1 MSGAA
6 LPGPL
11 AAVIVFL
18 SSAAVLVLEI
28 LAGRLL
34 APYIGVTLETF
45 TGIIGVVLAGI
56 ALGTWVG
63 GRVAD
68 RVDPRRVLPHTLILG
83 GATAIMAV
91 PLIRWIGPGLAGSGP
106 TGVVTLTTVGFLIP
120 AALLSAA
127 SPLVVKIVLTDLA
140 LTGHVVGRLSA
151 IGTAGSLVGVFVTG
165 FVLIAAFPT
174 TPVIIATGLAAVA
187 GGCALWWGLGRSHRV
202 LVAMGVVLAAVASG
216 TAATATSPCQT
227 ETAYFCA
234 RVEADPN
241 RIGGR
246 TLYLDTLRHSYVDLE
261 DPTHLQFN
269 YIEVFADLAAAV
281 ESATVESATVESAT
295 VESATVES
303 ATNSP
308 TLRALHIGGGG
319 FTFPRYLDVTRPTS
333 TNLVLEIDAALVDLA
348 ISQLG
353 LVLSDR
359 LRVKVGDART
369 ALRALEASGV
379 DLVIGDAFGG
389 LAVPWHLTTREFVS
403 EVQRVLQPSGLYA
416 VNVIDRPPLRFVKA
430 EVATLAAVFA
440 HVAVVAPPSYLRGEM
455 GGNFVVVAS
464 DTLINADAIRSLL
477 QARGAGEAIMIN
489 PAEITQWVGGAQ
501 VLTDD
506 HAPVD
511 QLITIR

>member
-1 MSGAA
+1 MQGSA

-11 AAVIVFL
+11 AAVIVFF

-63 GRVAD
+63 GRIAD

-91 PLIRWIGPGLAGSGP
+91 PLIRWIGPGLTGSGP

-187 GGCALWWGLGRSHRV
+187 SGCALWWGLGRSHRA
-202 LVAMGVVLAAVASG
+202 LVALGVALAVVASG
-216 TAATATSPCQT
+216 TAATAASPCQI
-227 ETAYFCA
+227 ESAYFCA

-246 TLYLDTLRHSYVDLE
+246 TLFLDTLRHSYVDLE

-269 YIEVFADLAAAV
+269 YIEVFADLAATIDA
-281 ESATVESATVESAT
+281 ATIDAETTDAKEGLQV
-295 VESATVES
+295 
-303 ATNSP
+303 
-308 TLRALHIGGGG
+308 LHIGGGG
-319 FTFPRYLDVTRPTS
+319 FTFPRYVEAVWPNS
-333 TNLVLEIDAALVDLA
+333 TNLVLEIDPTLVDLA
-348 ISQLG
+348 TSRLG

-359 LRVKVGDART
+359 LSVRVGDART
-369 ALRALEASGV
+369 ALRSLPAAQL

-389 LAVPWHLTTREFVS
+389 LAVPWHLTTREFTD
-403 EVQRVLQPSGLYA
+403 EVARVLRPEGLYA
-416 VNVIDRPPLRFVKA
+416 VNVIDRPPSRFVKA
-430 EVATLAAVFA
+430 ELATLSAVFA
-440 HVAVVAPPSYLRGEM
+440 HVAVLAPPAYLRGEM
-455 GGNFVVVAS
+455 GGNFVLVAS
-464 DTLINADAIRSLL
+464 DTPLDAATIRSLL
-477 QARGAGEAIMIN
+477 EARGAREVLLID
-489 PAEITQWVGGAQ
+489 PADLARWIDGAR

-511 QLITIR
+511 QLITVR

>member
-1 MSGAA
+1 M
-6 LPGPL
+6 PGPL

-56 ALGTWVG
+56 ALGTWLG

-83 GATAIMAV
+83 GATAILAV
-91 PLIRWIGPGLAGSGP
+91 PLIRWIGPGLTGSGP

-174 TPVIIATGLAAVA
+174 TPVIIATGLGAVI
-187 GGCALWWGLGRSHRV
+187 GGGALWWWLGRSHR
-202 LVAMGVVLAAVASG
+202 LFVAIGVVLAALASG
-216 TAATATSPCQT
+216 AAVRAESPCQI
-227 ETAYFCA
+227 ESAYFCA

-246 TLYLDTLRHSYVDLE
+246 TLFLDTLRHSYVDLE

-269 YIEVFADLAAAV
+269 YIEVFADLAA
-281 ESATVESATVESAT
+281 TVTAPEGLQV
-295 VESATVES
+295 
-303 ATNSP
+303 
-308 TLRALHIGGGG
+308 LHIGGGG
-319 FTFPRYLDVTRPTS
+319 FTFPRYVDAVWPNS
-333 TNLVLEIDAALVDLA
+333 TNHVLEIDPTLVDLA
-348 ISQLG
+348 TSQLG

-359 LRVKVGDART
+359 LTAEVGDART
-369 ALRALEASGV
+369 ALRALPAGEL

-389 LAVPWHLTTREFVS
+389 LAVPWHLTTREFTT
-403 EVQRVLQPSGLYA
+403 EVARVLRPQGLYA
-416 VNVIDRPPLRFVKA
+416 VNVIDRPPLKFVKA
-430 EVATLAAVFA
+430 ELATLAAVFT
-440 HVAVVAPPSYLRGEM
+440 HVAVAAPPDYLRAEW
-455 GGNFVVVAS
+455 GGNFVLIAS
-464 DTLINADAIRSLL
+464 DRPIDAAAISSLL
-477 QARGAGEAIMIN
+477 TARAAREMLLHD
-489 PAEITQWVGGAQ
+489 PAEVAQWIGGAR

-511 QLITIR
+511 QLITTR